1 MVQTRFALILFF
13 SMVARKA
20 ACRAPFPSMVLLV
33 QQDVGGTFHT
43 ELYEGSVLSCYIQ
56 SIFQQLGF

>member
-13 SMVARKA
+13 SMVAHKA
-20 ACRAPFPSMVLLV
+20 AFPSMVLLV

-43 ELYEGSVLSCYIQ
+43 EFYEGSVLSCYIQ
-56 SIFQQLGF
+56 SIFQQLGFKPV